1 MFGCRQCLESNGVDE
16 LESKLNV
23 IEEKVCHFSGLSLEN
38 LSDLPLTL
46 RIHFSFVAWDFKAFC
61 DNFVLN
67 GLVMR
72 MWITNMAA
80 KKQNSKKNKIYH
92 QNIVVFELT
101 HL

>member
-61 DNFVLN
+61 DNFVLLKHKWLGYEN
-67 GLVMR
+67 VDYKHGCQK
-72 MWITNMAA
+72 TEF
-80 KKQNSKKNKIYH
+80 KEK
-92 QNIVVFELT
+92 
-101 HL
+101 

>member
-1 MFGCRQCLESNGVDE
+1 
-16 LESKLNV
+16 
-23 IEEKVCHFSGLSLEN
+23 
-38 LSDLPLTL
+38 
-46 RIHFSFVAWDFKAFC
+46 
-61 DNFVLN
+61 
-67 GLVMR
+67 MR